1 VGGVDLMLSEFKR
14 SLPAAIDQIPGL
26 LDAIEAWLEE
36 ANVASHDLARLMIVF
51 DEILSNISKYGSGT
65 IDLAITITSNLFRAT
80 IVDDGPEF
88 DPLDRPLPNTD
99 LDIDERSIGG
109 LGIHLVREMMDEVSY
124 TYQNGLNCLKFH
136 KTL

>member
-1 VGGVDLMLSEFKR
+1 MLSEFKR